1 MRIHLK
7 SGGEGR
13 LLIFNAPASPG
24 PISCERGRGRVQV
37 LQLCRGEQREPE
49 PWPPPRPALL
59 LPGGSIPTLQGPHLG
74 PAMSPRGC
82 LSVTKY
88 FLFLFNLL
96 FFVLGGIILS
106 FGLWILIDQQSFAA
120 VLGSSLYALKVWS
133 YILSGVGIVT
143 MLMGFLGC
151 LGSLKEIKCMLG
163 FYFGFLFLLFAAQI
177 TIGVLLYTQR
187 VTLNGKVGVFVED
200 AIRTY
205 PQAGPPSEKYQS
217 WDFIQGQLQCCGW
230 NSYLDWQQN
239 PVVDNS
245 SRKLYP
251 CSCHNSSSPG
261 ERGTNITEAPAVQGA
276 TGFCGAS
283 GEWPVY
289 RQGCANSVQG
299 WLANNIISIVGV
311 CLGIAL
317 MELCLM
323 MLSMFLFRNMGQN
336 YDKLTRYS

>member
-1 MRIHLK
+1 MK
-7 SGGEGR
+7 PAPWSPPPPPTTTPGR
-13 LLIFNAPASPG
+13 LGPPG
-24 PISCERGRGRVQV
+24 AAGLGRVQID
-37 LQLCRGEQREPE
+37 EKPE
-49 PWPPPRPALL
+49 PARSWEHR
-59 LPGGSIPTLQGPHLG
+59 GVSHV
-74 PAMSPRGC
+74 SPRVSERHQIFP
-82 LSVTKY
+82 LP
-88 FLFLFNLL
+88 LQPPLL
-96 FFVLGGIILS
+96 R
-106 FGLWILIDQQSFAA
+106 
-120 VLGSSLYALKVWS
+120 SSLYALKVWS
-133 YILSGVGIVT
+133 YILSGVGIIT

-187 VTLNGKVGVFVED
+187 VTLSGKVGLFVED

-205 PQAGPPSEKYQS
+205 PLAGPPSEKYQS

-230 NSYLDWQQN
+230 NSYLDWHQN

-261 ERGTNITEAPAVQGA
+261 ERGTNITEASGMQAA
-276 TGFCGAS
+276 TGFCIAY

-289 RQGCANSVQG
+289 RQGCAISVQG

>member
-1 MRIHLK
+1 PPF
-7 SGGEGR
+7 S
-13 LLIFNAPASPG
+13 
-24 PISCERGRGRVQV
+24 
-37 LQLCRGEQREPE
+37 
-49 PWPPPRPALL
+49 PPPP
-59 LPGGSIPTLQGPHLG
+59 Q
-74 PAMSPRGC
+74 
-82 LSVTKY
+82 
-88 FLFLFNLL
+88 
-96 FFVLGGIILS
+96 
-106 FGLWILIDQQSFAA
+106 
-120 VLGSSLYALKVWS
+120 
-133 YILSGVGIVT
+133 
-143 MLMGFLGC
+143 
-151 LGSLKEIKCMLG
+151 
-163 FYFGFLFLLFAAQI
+163 YFGFLFLLFAAQI

-187 VTLNGKVGVFVED
+187 VTVSGACRGHCRGEAHSTRGGSAGGKCAVPGPWLGEVTSPLLSPSQLSGKVGVFVED

-205 PQAGPPSEKYQS
+205 PLAGPPGEKHQS

-230 NSYLDWQQN
+230 SSYMDWHQN

-261 ERGTNITEAPAVQGA
+261 ERGTGTNTTEVPAVQGA
-276 TGFCGAS
+276 TGFCTAQ

-299 WLANNIISIVGV
+299 WLANNIISIVGI